1 MIRTFPDENSLDSE
15 RIFLVSPDE
24 DELRKVAAA
33 LKVEKE
39 LLLTALDENALSRVH
54 FNTNTSLYVD
64 IPYEIMKEN
73 QDVYETSP
81 VGMFL
86 IGERFVMISRKEF
99 AIIDKMNSNEIFKD
113 LKGID
118 LLLYALYDIS
128 LLYLNYLK
136 EFYEKIE
143 ILERQLRKNLS
154 NNGIF
159 QLMEFQRSL
168 TDLTTSIG
176 GIKRLLAKI
185 DDKKFSFFQENLLE
199 DAIVVAEQA
208 TEMAHIYSEDLDS
221 LMDAFG
227 SVISNNV
234 NSVMKILTSL
244 TLIIAI
250 PTLVAGIYGMNVHNL
265 PLAEQPYAFWA
276 IIGGSVV
283 FSAALGIV
291 FYFKKML

>member
-1 MIRTFPDENSLDSE
+1 MIKTFLINPDKE
-15 RIFLVSPDE
+15 
-24 DELRKVAAA
+24 ELIELASK
-33 LKVEKE
+33 LEIEKKI
-39 LLLTALDENALSRVH
+39 LLSALDENALSRIH
-54 FNTNTSLYVD
+54 FNKITALYVN
-64 IPYEIMKEN
+64 IPYETIKAN
-73 QDVYETSP
+73 QSVYQTSP

-86 IGERFVMISRKEF
+86 IGEQFVMISRQEF
-99 AIIDKMNSNEIFKD
+99 SIIDKINNDETFKE
-113 LKGID
+113 LKGMDI
-118 LLLYALYDIS
+118 LLYSLYDIS
-128 LLYLNYLK
+128 LMYLNYIR

-143 ILERQLRKNLS
+143 ILERQLRKNLN

-159 QLMEFQRSL
+159 QLMEYQRSL

-176 GIKRLLAKI
+176 GIKRLLMKI
-185 DDKKFSFFQENLLE
+185 DDKKFTFFEENLLE

-208 TEMAHIYSEDLDS
+208 NEMAHIYSEDLDS

-250 PTLVAGIYGMNVHNL
+250 PTLVAGIYGMNVSNL

-276 IIGGSVV
+276 ILGGSVI
-283 FSAALGIV
+283 FSVAMGIV

>member
-1 MIRTFPDENSLDSE
+1 MTSWGAKKMIKTFLIDPDKE
-15 RIFLVSPDE
+15 
-24 DELRKVAAA
+24 ELTELAAK
-33 LKVEKE
+33 LEVEKGV
-39 LLLTALDENALSRVH
+39 LLSALDENALSRIH
-54 FNTNTSLYVD
+54 FNKITALYVN
-64 IPYEIMKEN
+64 IPFETMKAN
-73 QDVYETSP
+73 QSVYQTSP

-86 IGERFVMISRKEF
+86 IGENFVMISKQEYPLMDKIKNDEVFKELHGMD
-99 AIIDKMNSNEIFKD
+99 I
-113 LKGID
+113 
-118 LLLYALYDIS
+118 LLYSLYDIS
-128 LLYLNYLK
+128 LTYLNFLK

-159 QLMEFQRSL
+159 QLMEYQRSL

-185 DDKKFSFFQENLLE
+185 DDKKFSFFEENLLE

-234 NSVMKILTSL
+234 NQVMKILTSL

-276 IIGGSVV
+276 IMGGSVV
-283 FSAALGIV
+283 FSVALGIV